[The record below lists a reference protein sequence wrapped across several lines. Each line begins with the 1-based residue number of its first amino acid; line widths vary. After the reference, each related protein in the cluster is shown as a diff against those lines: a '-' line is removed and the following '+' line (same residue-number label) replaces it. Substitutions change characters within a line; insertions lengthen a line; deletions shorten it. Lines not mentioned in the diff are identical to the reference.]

1 MTALPD
7 IHGDDRRAWLQFVQE
22 SDPVRRPAHAA
33 PDTSNFEKTLAWR
46 LALLAAVVV
55 IGINVFAPD
64 PEPNVAPGTMHTA
77 TPATTAAA

>member
-7 IHGDDRRAWLQFVQE
+7 IHGEDRRAWLQFVQE
-22 SDPVRRPAHAA
+22 SDPVHRPAHAT
-33 PDTSNFEKTLAWR
+33 PGTSNFEKTLAWR
-46 LALLAAVVV
+46 LALLVAVVV

-64 PEPNVAPGTMHTA
+64 PEAAFAPGTTHTA